1 MLLLLFI
8 FLVSNSCIIIEAV
21 LVSSFL
27 DSTKAFSA
35 CVVYAYSAFH
45 GEYTGAS
52 VATTKLSPILSTTQP
67 FNTAAS
73 WSVHSCTDGVTDS
86 ATATANS
93 KLYASMLTQSFSAV
107 PQTIDSTQL
116 LKEQKEQKVKRSLL
130 DGLVSGSISRAAKEI
145 VLHPIDTVKTRI
157 QAKKALIATESGADL
172 TTISLSQRISKLQ
185 KHEDKNSTMEAP
197 GNLFESSLYQ
207 NIYQGIIPSLIGESL
222 QIR

>member
-73 WSVHSCTDGVTDS
+73 WSVHSC
-86 ATATANS
+86 TANS